1 MFLVGESSDAVSE
14 YHLTTAFDVST
25 ASLDSSFSVSGQ
37 EGKPMS
43 VKFNN
48 DGTKMFITGTVS
60 DSIHEYTL
68 STAFDVSTAS
78 FVDSLNVN
86 DKDQNPFGIDFNN
99 DGTKLYFTGN
109 SGDAIHEYNLSTGFD
124 LSTASFNQEVS
135 LSAYDNEPFGI
146 EAWIKKNRLREK
158 RFLQFAVPKK

>member
-60 DSIHEYTL
+60 YTHL
-68 STAFDVSTAS
+68 TLPTTMLV
-78 FVDSLNVN
+78 
-86 DKDQNPFGIDFNN
+86 
-99 DGTKLYFTGN
+99 
-109 SGDAIHEYNLSTGFD
+109 
-124 LSTASFNQEVS
+124 
-135 LSAYDNEPFGI
+135 
-146 EAWIKKNRLREK
+146 
-158 RFLQFAVPKK
+158 